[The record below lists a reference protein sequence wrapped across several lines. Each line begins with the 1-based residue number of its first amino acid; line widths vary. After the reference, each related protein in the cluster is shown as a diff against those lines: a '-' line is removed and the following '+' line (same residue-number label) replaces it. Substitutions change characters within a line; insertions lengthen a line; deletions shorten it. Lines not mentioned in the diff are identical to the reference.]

1 VQVGRGKNLLSPP
14 TVKRSG
20 GIVMAEK
27 KTEELL
33 KKYLGISVPRLIIAI
48 LMIIFG
54 IVILVRPEIVG
65 ILVGIYLL
73 ISGIL
78 SLVDELRKRGA
89 IK

>member
-1 VQVGRGKNLLSPP
+1 
-14 TVKRSG
+14 
-20 GIVMAEK
+20 MAEK

-65 ILVGIYLL
+65 ILVGLYLL

-78 SLVDELRKRGA
+78 SLVDELRKRSA
-89 IK
+89 TK

>member
-1 VQVGRGKNLLSPP
+1 
-14 TVKRSG
+14 
-20 GIVMAEK
+20 MAEK

-89 IK
+89 TK